1 MTPSGFRWSYR
12 LELPF
17 IWSRGKND
25 YICSRKEDVLFG
37 IMLERETF
45 DKFCAAKY
53 PGLVAYAQLCLRD
66 AGPIWAE
73 DVVQDVLYSV
83 WKNRFFIRWD
93 STNGGK
99 IHAYCLRSVFNRCMD
114 YMERR
119 KTRNAFETEEKIF
132 LEQAEKYYDPD
143 RNPVI
148 RHLFD
153 QDLRA
158 TLEQSIENLTDK
170 SREVFR
176 LSYMEGLTHAEIAE
190 KLGISV
196 RTVDGHIY
204 TALKSLRS
212 SLSGV

>member
-1 MTPSGFRWSYR
+1 
-12 LELPF
+12 
-17 IWSRGKND
+17 
-25 YICSRKEDVLFG
+25 
-37 IMLERETF
+37 MLQRETF

-53 PGLVAYAQLCLRD
+53 PGLVAYAQLCLKGGD
-66 AGPIWAE
+66 PMWAE

-83 WKNRFFIRWD
+83 WKRRFFVRWD
-93 STNGGK
+93 PAQNGGR
-99 IHAYCLRSVFNRCMD
+99 IHAYCFRSVFNRCMD
-114 YMERR
+114 YLERG
-119 KTRNAFETEEKIF
+119 KTRKAVEAEEKVF
-132 LEQAEKYYDPD
+132 LERAEKYYDPD

-153 QDLRA
+153 QDLRES
-158 TLEQSIENLTDK
+158 LDHSIEALPSR

-176 LSYMEGLTHAEIAE
+176 LSYIEGFTHAEIAE

-204 TALKSLRS
+204 TALQSLRS

>member
-1 MTPSGFRWSYR
+1 
-12 LELPF
+12 
-17 IWSRGKND
+17 
-25 YICSRKEDVLFG
+25 
-37 IMLERETF
+37 MLERETF
-45 DKFCAAKY
+45 NKFCAAKY
-53 PGLVAYAQLCLRD
+53 PGLVAYAQLCLRGSD
-66 AGPIWAE
+66 PMWAE

-83 WKNRFFIRWD
+83 WKRRVFIRWD
-93 STNGGK
+93 PANGGGK

-119 KTRNAFETEEKIF
+119 RTRMAFETEEKAF
-132 LEQAEKYYDPD
+132 LEMAEKYYDPD

-153 QDLRA
+153 QDLRQS
-158 TLEQSIENLTDK
+158 LDKSIEALPDR

-176 LSYMEGLTHAEIAE
+176 LSYIEGLSHAEIAE

-204 TALKSLRS
+204 SALQSLRS